1 MFGPSRLLA
10 SRLAHTTTRRG
21 LNSWKTGG
29 LSGKTVVNDINWS
42 WRMSPITNKTVR
54 LLPIYPQRLMPMST
68 RLIITA
74 MIPGSMMFAYGLWS
88 MEEPLNKFVNYE
100 LNWMVIGMIMSWLV
114 VSQATKFFWS
124 W

>member
-1 MFGPSRLLA
+1 
-10 SRLAHTTTRRG
+10 
-21 LNSWKTGG
+21 
-29 LSGKTVVNDINWS
+29 
-42 WRMSPITNKTVR
+42 
-54 LLPIYPQRLMPMST
+54 MST